1 MHKLMMTAVL
11 LFSLVAMAAAQNDP
25 KSIPTA
31 SCSFQDGKQI
41 TVRYTNETSTSRDL
55 PSGKVWTPGG
65 QPMLLFTEAPL
76 VAGNTDI
83 PMGAYSMY
91 IVREKDDWTLVV
103 NKNVSTGN
111 KYDKHLDVVR
121 MGMLMG
127 QLSEPQKEF
136 TVLFGHTEPKQCN
149 MRIYY
154 GKSGTWAEFNEK

>member
-1 MHKLMMTAVL
+1 MNRLMVTTAL
-11 LFSLVAMAAAQNDP
+11 LVSAVGVVAAQNDL
-25 KSIPTA
+25 KTIPTA

-41 TVRYTNETSTSRDL
+41 TVRYSNETTTGRDL

-65 QPMLLFTEAPL
+65 QPMLLFTQSSLIAD
-76 VAGNTDI
+76 NTDI
-83 PMGAYSMY
+83 PVGAYSMY
-91 IVREKDDWTLVV
+91 IMREKNDWTLIV

-136 TVLFGHTEPKQCN
+136 TLFFGHTDPRQCN
-149 MRIYY
+149 LRIYY
-154 GKSGTWAEFNEK
+154 GNSGTWAEFKEK